1 MSNQIVF
8 KGLHLPPAVFLSE
21 DIVSILGILSEIILK
36 FFQDGREFLGNLIT
50 GVVKGGVMKV
60 TVKDQGFFQGNFG
73 ENQLGKISRGMVII
87 DHRGGPPIG
96 E

>member
-1 MSNQIVF
+1 MSNQIIF

-36 FFQDGREFLGNLIT
+36 LFQAGREFLGNLIT

-60 TVKDQGFFQGNFG
+60 TVKDQGFFQGDSG
-73 ENQLGKISRGMVII
+73 EELAGKDLERNGN
-87 DHRGGPPIG
+87 HRPQGRPSQ
-96 E
+96 